1 MSGRA
6 PRPALGGWC
15 PGVALA
21 GCSRHYCGRI
31 CRGVEVSSW
40 AGWPVSAVGPSPVE
54 VAALAPVPGQ
64 ISPNSPTAQARGC
77 RRVRGCGSLNG
88 CRAPRVEVSSWA
100 RCPALRWQPLPGVG
114 FPFSPRGCFSAGGV
128 PTITPPPAFYT
139 HGQNLWP
146 FGGADRPVI
155 AACRGVSC
163 PGWPALLCRTLAL
176 SRLALGGVGRAPRQ
190 LAAAVLVSGWAPFIG
205 LRPSRVGYPAAL
217 V

>member
-1 MSGRA
+1 MAAPARCRLAAAGVLGRA
-6 PRPALGGWC
+6 GLPASLVLRC
-15 PGVALA
+15 PGWWLVANTIA
-21 GCSRHYCGRI
+21 GVGASTAADPAKAGRVSR
-31 CRGVEVSSW
+31 S
-40 AGWPVSAVGPSPVE
+40 
-54 VAALAPVPGQ
+54 
-64 ISPNSPTAQARGC
+64 
-77 RRVRGCGSLNG
+77 
-88 CRAPRVEVSSWA
+88 
-100 RCPALRWQPLPGVG
+100 RCPALRWQHRGRGVG